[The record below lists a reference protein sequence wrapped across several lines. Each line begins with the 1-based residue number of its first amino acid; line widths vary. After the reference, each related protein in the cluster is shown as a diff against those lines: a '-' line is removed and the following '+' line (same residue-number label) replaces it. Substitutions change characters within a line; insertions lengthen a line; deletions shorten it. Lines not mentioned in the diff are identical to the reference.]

1 MAGYE
6 EEEDCRLAAAWAN
19 NVKIGPRING
29 NFAGIS
35 SVANH
40 QNAIYSRVVIALK
53 SDYSTCVES
62 IFSVQH
68 LFAAIIHQVQIIA
81 AN

>member
-1 MAGYE
+1 MDGY
-6 EEEDCRLAAAWAN
+6 EEEDCRLAAVAWAN

-53 SDYSTCVES
+53 NDYSTCVES
-62 IFSVQH
+62 IFWCNIY
-68 LFAAIIHQVQIIA
+68 LLL
-81 AN
+81 